1 MLTFGTVV
9 VVGAVTTVVLLLPEP
24 LPDRGSDVEAMTAS
38 VVVVVVA
45 TVVVGAP
52 LIVLLRLALP

>member
-1 MLTFGTVV
+1 MMTFGTVV
-9 VVGAVTTVVLLLPEP
+9 VVGVVATVVLLFPEP
-24 LPDRGSDVEAMTAS
+24 LPVLGSDVDAITAR

-45 TVVVGAP
+45 MVVVGTP